1 MNVQFSEELHLFAQE
16 LQRSLS
22 PIALQEIA
30 KKVGFVKRSSKYQ
43 ANELMALCVWLSQ
56 EVARTS
62 LAQLCSR

>member
-1 MNVQFSEELHLFAQE
+1 MDVQFSEELHLFAQE

-56 EVARTS
+56 E
-62 LAQLCSR
+62 